1 MNRRHG
7 SLVILVLLVTLAAG
21 TVSLAATQGPRSL
34 TSTIDDA
41 ISGDRFSLVD
51 FEIETVLNKWVGE
64 AGAFIAGRRDSGPA
78 ADRVLERYFNLQ
90 QEIVQLDAS
99 ADRELIE
106 DLRHE
111 RDRLE
116 NRAERILE
124 SRIAAAL
131 RDAGL
136 SRPLPLF
143 GAQSLL
149 WPPVDVELTRPPRVL
164 VVSPRDE
171 IRLVR
176 DVLLRPD
183 LSLDEIRAIEEAVE
197 ADGRFSA
204 LVDTLG
210 GVAVFPAIIRDT
222 RSFPSTVTTIAH
234 EWTHHYLFFYRLGR
248 SFFDSQESRTI
259 NETVADIVAAEI
271 DDLVFAASPPLDLP
285 PPPPN
290 NRDATDPLLFQLRV
304 DVDAL
309 LAAGDVA
316 QAEALM
322 ETVRLQLAE
331 QGRSFR
337 RLNQAFFAFNGVYA
351 TTAASS
357 SPIGPMLQQ
366 LRLRSDSL
374 ADFVAKV
381 RTITTSAEL
390 EALLRD
396 G

>member
-34 TSTIDDA
+34 SSTIDDA

-64 AGAFIAGRRDSGPA
+64 AGAFIAGRRDSGPT

-90 QEIVQLDAS
+90 QEIAQLDTA

-124 SRIAAAL
+124 SRIAVAL

-176 DVLLRPD
+176 DILLRPD
-183 LSLDEIRAIEEAVE
+183 LSLDEIRAIEAAVE

-222 RSFPSTVTTIAH
+222 RGFPSTVTTIAH

-259 NETVADIVAAEI
+259 NETVADIVAEEI

-309 LAAGDVA
+309 LAAGDLA

-322 ETVRLQLAE
+322 ETVRLRLAE

-381 RTITTSAEL
+381 RTITTRAEL